1 MMKNYDE
8 SVEINHNSN
17 WPYITDHPYL
27 ILITDDS
34 GPGKTNVLM
43 NLFLYVKDPFESKY
57 QSLINRREKVE
68 IKKLKNLEA
77 FIEYSQAIDDVYENL
92 EDYNLTK

>member
-1 MMKNYDE
+1 M
-8 SVEINHNSN
+8 
-17 WPYITDHPYL
+17 
-27 ILITDDS
+27 TDDS

-68 IKKLKNLEA
+68 IKKLKNVEA

>member
-1 MMKNYDE
+1 
-8 SVEINHNSN
+8 
-17 WPYITDHPYL
+17 
-27 ILITDDS
+27 
-34 GPGKTNVLM
+34 M